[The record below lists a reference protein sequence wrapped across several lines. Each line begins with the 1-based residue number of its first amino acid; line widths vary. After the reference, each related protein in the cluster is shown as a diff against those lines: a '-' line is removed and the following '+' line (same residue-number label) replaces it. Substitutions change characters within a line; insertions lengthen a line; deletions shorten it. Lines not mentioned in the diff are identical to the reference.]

1 MTSLPEQFNAAR
13 KAQFE
18 AGFDFFQSFANQAI
32 EGAGRVAALNLSTS
46 RDSLERSARTAR
58 ALMTSRDPR
67 DLLMLGGHAEEQVR
81 SLFTYGRELMDIAGG
96 IRPVTPRIPAPAAR
110 TDIETVAFKAVAPA
124 PQDAAAAP
132 APAPAPAPSPVP
144 AAAAAAAEPAAPEAP
159 AAQAVPEAGAS
170 AEPAE
175 PVVVAEPEP
184 AVELVVTATEAAPAP
199 VAEPKAIAKA
209 AGKGAPRAAVVPHPA
224 AAPIAAEGGAEL
236 PKIEVPA
243 PAPRRKK

>member
-32 EGAGRVAALNLSTS
+32 EGAGRVAALNLATS

-58 ALMTSRDPR
+58 ALMSSRDPR

-96 IRPVTPRIPAPAAR
+96 IRPVTLRIPAPAAR

-124 PQDAAAAP
+124 PQDAAP
-132 APAPAPAPSPVP
+132 APAPVP

-224 AAPIAAEGGAEL
+224 AAPIAAEGDAEL

>member
-32 EGAGRVAALNLSTS
+32 EGAGRVAALNLATS

-58 ALMTSRDPR
+58 ALMSSRDPR

-96 IRPVTPRIPAPAAR
+96 IRPVTLRIPAPAAR

-124 PQDAAAAP
+124 PQDAAP
-132 APAPAPAPSPVP
+132 APAPAPT
-144 AAAAAAAEPAAPEAP
+144 AAAAAAEPAVPEAP
-159 AAQAVPEAGAS
+159 AVQAVPEAAAG

-224 AAPIAAEGGAEL
+224 AAPIAAEGDAEL

>member
-124 PQDAAAAP
+124 PQDAPAAP
-132 APAPAPAPSPVP
+132 APAPAPAP

-224 AAPIAAEGGAEL
+224 AAPIAAEGDAEL

>member
-32 EGAGRVAALNLSTS
+32 EGAGRVAALNLATS

-58 ALMTSRDPR
+58 ALMSSRDPR

-96 IRPVTPRIPAPAAR
+96 IRPVTLRIPAPAAR

-124 PQDAAAAP
+124 PQDAAP
-132 APAPAPAPSPVP
+132 APAPASAPAP

-159 AAQAVPEAGAS
+159 AAEAVPEAGAS
-170 AEPAE
+170 AESAE

-184 AVELVVTATEAAPAP
+184 AVELIVTATEAAPAP